1 MTEEQEQTRIQI
13 KLLRDRREELM
24 TRKLDSRFLEA
35 SMRAMSEEITEI
47 EAEIRYLEVRQ

>member
-47 EAEIRYLEVRQ
+47 DAEIRYLEVRQ